1 MHLLRAMS
9 VAIALLLVATPAVAS
24 PPSQVDVAGD
34 VFTCGEGEDEDEYT
48 VTSGK
53 LFVREEVTTTPTGDI
68 NVVFHLVARGLEATD
83 QAGESFRIV
92 GVATNVVHYD
102 PLGSITNEL
111 FIVRMRILSEN
122 GGVAGVA
129 HLAVHVSGGEARFTQ
144 SGTCTPPNTV

>member
-9 VAIALLLVATPAVAS
+9 VAIGLLLVATPAVAS
-24 PPSQVDVAGD
+24 PPSHVDVVGD
-34 VFTCGEGEDEDEYT
+34 VFTCGEDEYT

-53 LFVREEVTTTPTGDI
+53 LFVREEVTTTPTGDT

-92 GVATNVVHYD
+92 GVATNVLHYD

-144 SGTCTPPNTV
+144 SGTCIPPNTV

>member
-9 VAIALLLVATPAVAS
+9 VAIGLLLVATPAVAS
-24 PPSQVDVAGD
+24 PPSQVDAVGD
-34 VFTCGEGEDEDEYT
+34 VFTCGEDFT
-48 VTSGK
+48 VTSGR
-53 LFVREEVTTTPTGDI
+53 LFVREEATTTPTGDT

-102 PLGSITNEL
+102 PLGSITSEL

-129 HLAVHVSGGEARFTQ
+129 HQAVHVSGGEARFTQ

>member
-9 VAIALLLVATPAVAS
+9 VAIGLLLVATPAVAS
-24 PPSQVDVAGD
+24 PPSRVDAAGD
-34 VFTCGEGEDEDEYT
+34 VFTCGEDDYT
-48 VTSGK
+48 VTSGR
-53 LFVREEVTTTPTGDI
+53 LFVREEVTTTPTGDT

-102 PLGSITNEL
+102 PLGSITNEQ

-129 HLAVHVSGGEARFTQ
+129 HLAVHVSGGEARFTE